1 MMRTAARWCGIV
13 LLSCAT
19 QVAWAADAEDSDY
32 FGLLRTRDITPFGFL
47 RLDMRPTHARIAP
60 EGSWGV
66 ETELA
71 YQNTWALS
79 PNVENYLSTLSGRR
93 DLGPADADAIRA
105 LPGENYLV
113 DLELALLDVTFHY
126 KFSSQWAAYLVL
138 SGSWYGGG
146 FLDSTI
152 ESFHDVFGFDDFGR
166 PAVRRDDFNYI
177 LDLKGTQATAFE
189 LPNDGGMLD
198 PTIGVRYSGISLG
211 KNWKVIFEAAAK
223 LPLQGQRDLLS
234 TGLTDY
240 GVQMTFQ
247 RFADQHAWYIAPSV
261 VYFAG
266 SPDLAP
272 TDSDFIPTL
281 VLGYERHLG
290 ANTHLILQGY
300 VSPSVWSGDDT
311 DLDDLRATKYQAT
324 LGLYHRI
331 GAGLITFGITENL
344 QNLNNTPDIGFQ
356 LGLSFSPALLAP
368 PGK

>member
-152 ESFHDVFGFDDFGR
+152 ESFHAATTSITSWTSRGR
-166 PAVRRDDFNYI
+166 RRLHSSCRMTVACSI
-177 LDLKGTQATAFE
+177 RRSACATRASVSAR
-189 LPNDGGMLD
+189 
-198 PTIGVRYSGISLG
+198 TG
-211 KNWKVIFEAAAK
+211 K
-223 LPLQGQRDLLS
+223 
-234 TGLTDY
+234 
-240 GVQMTFQ
+240 
-247 RFADQHAWYIAPSV
+247 
-261 VYFAG
+261 
-266 SPDLAP
+266 
-272 TDSDFIPTL
+272 
-281 VLGYERHLG
+281 
-290 ANTHLILQGY
+290 
-300 VSPSVWSGDDT
+300 
-311 DLDDLRATKYQAT
+311 
-324 LGLYHRI
+324 
-331 GAGLITFGITENL
+331 
-344 QNLNNTPDIGFQ
+344 
-356 LGLSFSPALLAP
+356 
-368 PGK
+368 